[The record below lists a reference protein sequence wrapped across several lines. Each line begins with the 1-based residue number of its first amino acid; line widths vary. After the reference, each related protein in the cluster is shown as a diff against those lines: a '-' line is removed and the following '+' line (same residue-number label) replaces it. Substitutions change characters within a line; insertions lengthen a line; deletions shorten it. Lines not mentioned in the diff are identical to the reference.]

1 MADNITLS
9 EEEVTALKEA
19 AAVACQEAI
28 AAYVAMTPEQQAAH
42 ETIQATRILSAFQ
55 AMTPEQQ
62 AAHESAVKA
71 SSAAANEA
79 YTAASLAA
87 LAAMADAKPG
97 LHL

>member
-9 EEEVTALKEA
+9 EEEVTALKAA
-19 AAVACQEAI
+19 AAVACQEVV
-28 AAYVAMTPEQQAAH
+28 AAYVAMTPEQQTAH
-42 ETIQATRILSAFQ
+42 ETMQAARILSAFQ

-62 AAHESAVKA
+62 AAHEDAVKA
-71 SSAAANEA
+71 ASAAANEA
-79 YTAASLAA
+79 YTAAAMAA

>member
-42 ETIQATRILSAFQ
+42 E
-55 AMTPEQQ
+55 
-62 AAHESAVKA
+62 SAVKA

-79 YTAASLAA
+79 YTVASLAA
-87 LAAMADAKPG
+87 LAAMADARPG